1 MTRVFELY
9 PQAVSQKYI
18 LAVMIWLKVC
28 QGFFCVCHS
37 VQWQGRPVFGKPPFI
52 GPIGV
57 FFLEMARVAQKD
69 VTQVAGGMG
78 AMYLSLETLITQ
90 PGKIT

>member
-1 MTRVFELY
+1 
-9 PQAVSQKYI
+9 
-18 LAVMIWLKVC
+18 
-28 QGFFCVCHS
+28 
-37 VQWQGRPVFGKPPFI
+37 VFGKPLLI

-78 AMYLSLETLITQ
+78 AMYLSPETLITQ
-90 PGKIT
+90 AGKIA

>member
-1 MTRVFELY
+1 
-9 PQAVSQKYI
+9 
-18 LAVMIWLKVC
+18 
-28 QGFFCVCHS
+28 
-37 VQWQGRPVFGKPPFI
+37 VFGKPPFI